1 MNKFNYESL
10 STNNGLLQYNEEKP
24 KNKFEGYFDFD
35 ENFLKYKNKINVEVI
50 NISIGFIF
58 FICQLVEVKDN
69 TKKNSIGIPT
79 NFKKKLL
86 LKIKN

>member
-58 FICQLVEVKDN
+58 FICQLVEDKDKDKDKE
-69 TKKNSIGIPT
+69 KKI
-79 NFKKKLL
+79 L
-86 LKIKN
+86 